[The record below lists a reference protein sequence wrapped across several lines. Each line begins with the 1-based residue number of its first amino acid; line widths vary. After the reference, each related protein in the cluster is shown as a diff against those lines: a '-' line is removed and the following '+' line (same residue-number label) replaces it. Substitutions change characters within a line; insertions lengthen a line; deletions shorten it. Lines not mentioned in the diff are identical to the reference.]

1 MKTILAF
8 TILAFGFALIGHS
21 ELAKDPDIIQDI
33 PAYKLVGISYQA

>member
-8 TILAFGFALIGHS
+8 TILACGFALIGQPA
-21 ELAKDPDIIQDI
+21 LAKDPDIIESI